1 MHLGTIELGEFRI
14 DLVSGGRFCMDG
26 GAMFGVVPK
35 TLWQPAAAVD
45 AANRVR
51 LSFVSALVR
60 TAEATIVI
68 EAGSAQHQQPK
79 LKEYL
84 DAESSQLL
92 ATLASLGVAPGD
104 VDFFVPTHLHFDHVG
119 GATLAAEGDG
129 EEDGEG
135 GAPAFPNARYVI
147 QKDEWEEANS
157 PQPINKNAYQS
168 GDIEPLANA
177 RLEIVDGEHQI
188 APGVKVVKTGGHSVG
203 HQIVEVAAPSGEK
216 FVYAGDII
224 PTSEHLRPRWMS
236 AFDLFPVETH
246 RAKCE
251 LLERAAGEGTMIAPG
266 HGGKSPVFTVS
277 LDERGRFRAARV
289 ESVEPLS

>member
-14 DLVSGGRFCMDG
+14 DLIDGGRFCMDG

-35 TLWQPAAAVD
+35 TLWEPAVPCD

-51 LSFVSALVR
+51 LSFLSALVR
-60 TAEATIVI
+60 TGEATIVI

-79 LKEYL
+79 IREYL
-84 DAESSQLL
+84 DPDPEGSRLL

-119 GATLAAEGDG
+119 GATLEGEG
-129 EEDGEG
+129 EGEGEG

-147 QKDEWEEANS
+147 QKDEWDEANS
-157 PQPINKNAYQS
+157 PRPINKNAYQP
-168 GDIEPLANA
+168 GDVEPLANA
-177 RLEIVDGEHQI
+177 RLEIVDGEHQV
-188 APGVKVVKTGGHSVG
+188 APGVRVVKTGGHSVG
-203 HQIVEVAAPSGEK
+203 HQIVEVVAPSGER

-224 PTSEHLRPRWMS
+224 PTSEHARARWMS
-236 AFDLFPVETH
+236 AFDLYPTETH

-251 LLERAAGEGTMIAPG
+251 LLERAAREGTMIAPG

-277 LDERGRFRAARV
+277 LDECGRFRAVRV
-289 ESVEPLS
+289 ESVRPTS

>member
-14 DLVSGGRFCMDG
+14 DLVNGGRFCIDG

-35 TLWQPAAAVD
+35 TLWQPVAPCD

-79 LKEYL
+79 VREHL
-84 DAESSQLL
+84 DPESSQLL

-119 GATLAAEGDG
+119 GATLEAEGG
-129 EEDGEG
+129 G

-177 RLEIVDGEHQI
+177 NLEIVDGEHQV
-188 APGVKVVKTGGHSVG
+188 APGVRVVKTGGHSVG

-216 FVYAGDII
+216 FVYVGDII
-224 PTSEHLRPRWMS
+224 PTCEHVRPRWMS

-246 RAKCE
+246 RAKCA
-251 LLERAAGEGTMIAPG
+251 LLERAARDGAMIAPG

-289 ESVEPLS
+289 ESVKPLP